1 MIETRAAIPADLA
14 QVRLNEFGRQWTAV
28 GPEVLA
34 ILRVGAIPVSP
45 Y

>member
-14 QVRLNEFGRQWTAV
+14 QVRLNEFGRQWTVV

-34 ILRVGAIPVSP
+34 ILRVGAIPASP